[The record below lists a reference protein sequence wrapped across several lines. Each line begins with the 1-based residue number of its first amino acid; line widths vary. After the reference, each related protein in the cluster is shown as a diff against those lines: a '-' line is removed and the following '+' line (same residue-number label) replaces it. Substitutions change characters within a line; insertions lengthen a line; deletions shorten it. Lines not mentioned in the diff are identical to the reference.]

1 MADPDLFLFVS
12 HVSEDRLAA
21 LEIVDELE
29 RRDVRCWIAPRD
41 VHPGQPYDDEIA
53 EAIEASRALLLIFS
67 DSCNKH
73 EYIRREITV
82 AGESHKVIIPF
93 RIEDA
98 QPRRGLRVRLSDLHW
113 IDGFVSRERAID
125 QVVSTIDPNRV
136 WQRAEEHR
144 RQQTEVR
151 EGQGAEPV
159 RRQQAEPARQGVGQS
174 PQQLPLLLRR
184 TQIVLSV
191 IGIVVAILAL
201 PLAPSLTIQPRVAKA
216 DFASAVVDTNP
227 LAYWTLQSLNGAS
240 LVSPY
245 YSSTD
250 ENGAAVVSA
259 GPGAPEANALSLQGN
274 STSSPQ
280 YIATG
285 LSGGIPTQGSMLAWV
300 NLAELPSLAG
310 RIFYVSGE
318 SQFGNDFDL
327 QFRTDNNIC
336 FYTGSGE
343 YTNSAPDP
351 ATLVGNWHMI
361 TVTYRGGSNGF
372 RNIYWDG
379 TLAASFTGAVYN
391 GIKSN
396 PFNIGYSMVF
406 TGRNFNGLIS
416 NVVVWNTPLTAQQI
430 NRIYGARGGSSMPEP
445 ASLLQY
451 GAVLLA
457 LTHPD
462 NYTVVVVI
470 ILIVVSL
477 VSATFLAIKSDR
489 THASISYILIGFN
502 TLFAIYFF
510 ILVIGNLVH
519 FERSHL
525 VDLGIFI
532 LLALASAIEVAAA
545 ILKAWGHCFP
555 GWKRGRRLFG
565 PVRG

>member
-1 MADPDLFLFVS
+1 MADPDVFLFVS
-12 HVSEDRLAA
+12 HISEDRLAA

-29 RRDVRCWIAPRD
+29 RRGVRCWIAPRD
-41 VHPGQPYDDEIA
+41 VHPGKPFDDEIA

-67 DSCNKH
+67 DRCNEH

-82 AGESHKVIIPF
+82 AGESQKVIIPF

-125 QVVSTIDPNRV
+125 QVVSSVDSNRV
-136 WQRAEEHR
+136 WQGAEEHG
-144 RQQTEVR
+144 QEVR
-151 EGQGAEPV
+151 QP
-159 RRQQAEPARQGVGQS
+159 QAELVRQGLS
-174 PQQLPLLLRR
+174 PPTQQLPWALRR
-184 TQIVLSV
+184 TQIVLSA

-201 PLAPSLTIQPRVAKA
+201 PLVPRLTIRAGVSTA
-216 DFASAVVDTNP
+216 DFASAVVVTNP
-227 LAYWTLQSLNGAS
+227 LAYWTLQSRNGAS

-245 YSSTD
+245 YPSTD
-250 ENGAAVVSA
+250 ENGAAVVFA

-274 STSSPQ
+274 TTSSPQ
-280 YIATG
+280 YISTG
-285 LSGGIPTQGSMLAWV
+285 LSGGIPGQGSMMAWV
-300 NLAELPSLAG
+300 NLANLPSLAG

-318 SQFGNDFDL
+318 SQFGNDFDV

-336 FYTGSGE
+336 FYTGGGE

-361 TVTYRGGSNGF
+361 TVTYRGGSNGV

-396 PFNIGYSMVF
+396 PFNIGYSTVF

-416 NVVVWNTPLTAQQI
+416 NVAIWDKPLTGQQI
-430 NRIYGARGGSSMPEP
+430 STIYSARGGSSTPEA
-445 ASLLQY
+445 ASVSRY
-451 GAVLLA
+451 GAALLA
-457 LTHPD
+457 LTRLD
-462 NYTVVVVI
+462 NYTVAVVV

-477 VSATFLAIKSDR
+477 VSATFLAIKSER
-489 THASISYILIGFN
+489 THARILYIFIGLN
-502 TLFAIYFF
+502 TLFALYFF
-510 ILVIGNLVH
+510 VLMMGNLVH

-525 VDLGIFI
+525 ADLGIFI
-532 LLALASAIEVAAA
+532 LLALASAIEVAATS
-545 ILKAWGHCFP
+545 LKAWGHCVP
-555 GWKRGRRLFG
+555 GWKELRIK
-565 PVRG
+565 PE